1 MFITHVEPCTSA
13 QGGRPEKS
21 FEECSERTKRHKIKQ
36 LFDNV
41 SEELLT
47 AASRKC
53 QSPPVSYSPERAL
66 ALLIDASLSKHDYS
80 VLRQLSKEMGSDIFL
95 TYDKVLEQKKLCY
108 PDNIDISE
116 ISVTV
121 KLQVLLDHTAE
132 RIFLAKPESDFDSLG
147 HKFILVSKWGCDGS
161 SGHSEYKQS
170 FENEGAT
177 DANMFIIS
185 LVPLRMTGTNSLFWE
200 NSQPSSTRLCRPIR
214 FTFVKETS
222 EIIRGE
228 VNRMKSEISN
238 LKDTIF
244 NLKGMLC
251 RAGTF
256 GNPGREKGD
265 QLSTLLPL
273 YGAFNKITE

>member
-1 MFITHVEPCTSA
+1 
-13 QGGRPEKS
+13 
-21 FEECSERTKRHKIKQ
+21 
-36 LFDNV
+36 V

-80 VLRQLSKEMGSDIFL
+80 VLRQSSKEMGTDIFP
-95 TYDKVLEQKKLCY
+95 TYDKVLERKKLCY

-116 ISVTV
+116 TSVTV

-132 RIFLAKPESDFDSLG
+132 R
-147 HKFILVSKWGCDGS
+147 LVSKWGCDGS

-177 DANMFIIS
+177 DANMFLIS

-200 NSQPSSTRLCRPIR
+200 NPRPSSTRLCRFDLR
-214 FTFVKETS
+214 
-222 EIIRGE
+222 
-228 VNRMKSEISN
+228 
-238 LKDTIF
+238 L
-244 NLKGMLC
+244 
-251 RAGTF
+251 
-256 GNPGREKGD
+256 
-265 QLSTLLPL
+265 
-273 YGAFNKITE
+273 